1 MSEFKQFL
9 QHSVDPD
16 PYDQSVFL
24 RLEVQIR
31 RSGLERQSDEFHDEI
46 TRLHRIPCF
55 KDFIYHYNRS
65 FSCGLF
71 LLGFRF
77 PFLFND
83 GLQIGI
89 PAERIGE
96 SCRRGIKDF
105 VPVSLV
111 FQALKQ

>member
-1 MSEFKQFL
+1 
-9 QHSVDPD
+9 
-16 PYDQSVFL
+16 
-24 RLEVQIR
+24 
-31 RSGLERQSDEFHDEI
+31 
-46 TRLHRIPCF
+46 
-55 KDFIYHYNRS
+55 
-65 FSCGLF
+65 LF

-83 GLQIGI
+83 GLHIGI